1 MEINSVTCMD
11 RISTPFLTMEDGVWR
26 ERRGFRDGQV
36 RDFGEGGPHRLYR
49 FNTPDQANLP
59 ALTGPAL
66 EPGVHLGE
74 AMPDPAPATALL
86 KSEGVRLSG

>member
-1 MEINSVTCMD
+1 MD

-49 FNTPDQANLP
+49 FNTPDQVNLP
-59 ALTGPAL
+59 ALTGARTSPACTWAR
-66 EPGVHLGE
+66 PCQTRR
-74 AMPDPAPATALL
+74 PQ
-86 KSEGVRLSG
+86 RLC